1 MLLFNGTDER
11 VDGWFNKFITPTL
24 YHVLRTLLCKD
35 AILPRESG
43 VCERKCTDSES
54 IWSTGVRGKEGGVAL
69 GRGGAG
75 PLREVVEPIRYL

>member
-1 MLLFNGTDER
+1 VRHRHYYIST
-11 VDGWFNKFITPTL
+11 
-24 YHVLRTLLCKD
+24 LCKD

-54 IWSTGVRGKEGGVAL
+54 IWSTGVRGREGGVAL

-75 PLREVVEPIRYL
+75 PLREVVEPIIYIYIIHLIYI